1 MTLRDKR
8 SFTNKQKKIIM
19 GIGIF
24 LFAALCLLVAWFAGR
39 PLLRFAG
46 EPDKFRAWVDERGLW
61 AHIVFVGM
69 IILQVIVAV
78 IPGEPLEIAA
88 GYAFGSL
95 EGTILCVIGTL
106 VGSVAVFLAVRKLGQ
121 RLAEVFF
128 SLEKLKSVKFLQN
141 EKRLTF
147 WVFVIFFLPGTPK
160 DLLCYFVGLTDL
172 PLANWVFITAL
183 ARLPS
188 IVTSTVGGNALGEED
203 YLTALAVF
211 LATTAVSLLGVL
223 IYRGICR
230 VRDNRKDD

>member
-1 MTLRDKR
+1 MRDKR
-8 SFTNKQKKIIM
+8 SFTNKQKQLIL
-19 GIGIF
+19 GLGIF
-24 LFAALCLLVAWFAGR
+24 LFVVLSVFLAWFAGR
-39 PLLRFAG
+39 PLIRFAQ
-46 EPDKFRAWVDERGLW
+46 EPEKFRAWVDQRGLW
-61 AHIVFVGM
+61 AHVVFVGM
-69 IILQVIVAV
+69 VALQVIVAI

-88 GYAFGSL
+88 GYAFGAL
-95 EGTILCVIGTL
+95 EGTLLCV
-106 VGSVAVFLAVRKLGQ
+106 VGALLGSLAVFLAVRRLGE

-128 SLEKLKSVKFLQN
+128 SLDKLKSLKFLQN
-141 EKRLTF
+141 ERRLSF
-147 WVFVIFFLPGTPK
+147 WVFVIYLLPGTPK
-160 DLLCYFVGLTDL
+160 DLLCYFVGLTEL
-172 PLANWVFITAL
+172 PLANWVFITAV

>member
-1 MTLRDKR
+1 MRDKR
-8 SFTNKQKKIIM
+8 SFTNKQKKII
-19 GIGIF
+19 IGVGLG
-24 LFAALCLLVAWFAGR
+24 LFVVLSLLVAWFAGR
-39 PLLRFAG
+39 PLIRFAG

-69 IILQVIVAV
+69 VILQVIVAI

-88 GYAFGSL
+88 GYAFGAV
-95 EGTILCVIGTL
+95 EGTLLCVIGIL

-147 WVFVIFFLPGTPK
+147 WVFLVFFLPGTPK

-172 PLANWVFITAL
+172 PLANWVFITAV

-188 IVTSTVGGNALGEED
+188 VVTSTVGGNALGEEE
-203 YLTALAVF
+203 YMTALAVF

-223 IYRGICR
+223 AYRMICR
-230 VRDNRKDD
+230 VREKGN